1 MLELTSLQETQI
13 KGFIKMVELSSTK
26 FVASEESCENYRA
39 FFGGIVE
46 PTLDCSIGTVFH
58 VPLDKKQFGYNEI
71 SISIP
76 KGTLIGFQEARPIT
90 VNLF

>member
-1 MLELTSLQETQI
+1 MNEFQETQI
-13 KGFIKMVELSSTK
+13 KGFIKMVEMSSTK
-26 FVASEESCENYRA
+26 FVASKESCEKYRE

-46 PTLDCSIGTVFH
+46 PTIDCSIGTVFH
-58 VPLDKKQFGYNEI
+58 VPLDKSRFGYNEI
-71 SISIP
+71 SINIP